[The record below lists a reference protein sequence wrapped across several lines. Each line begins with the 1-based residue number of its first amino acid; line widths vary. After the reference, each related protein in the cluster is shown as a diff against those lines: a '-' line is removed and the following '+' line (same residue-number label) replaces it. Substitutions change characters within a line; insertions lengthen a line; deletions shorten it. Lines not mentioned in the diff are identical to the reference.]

1 MLLGTVEPGRMTL
14 PSLKGAHQC
23 VVQAVGADAIAGLSV
38 RGRLREVVAMIAF
51 WVIGAAVCCGLCA
64 WGIVRAVRRS
74 KESRLAH

>member
-1 MLLGTVEPGRMTL
+1 MLLGTGEPGRMTL
-14 PSLKGAHQC
+14 PSLQGLTS
-23 VVQAVGADAIAGLSV
+23 VLSRLSV
-38 RGRLREVVAMIAF
+38 QMRSPDSRSVGVCGEVVAMIAF